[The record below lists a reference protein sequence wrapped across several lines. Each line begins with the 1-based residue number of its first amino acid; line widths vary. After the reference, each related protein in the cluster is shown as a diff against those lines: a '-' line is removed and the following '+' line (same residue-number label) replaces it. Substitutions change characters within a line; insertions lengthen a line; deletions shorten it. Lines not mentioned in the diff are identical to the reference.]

1 MVKTV
6 RVFLALFAT
15 LWYTASPLNSS
26 NFGQLWIPPI
36 ATDASAA
43 IIVENA
49 IDLTQNYYKPLE
61 FTKVKYT
68 PADAE
73 CMAKNIYFEAR
84 AESTAGRLAVANVTI
99 NRTIDSNYPNTIC
112 EVVQDGIHHYN
123 KNLKKFFPAR
133 DRCQFSWYCDGKLDD
148 PDLTSRSWKDS
159 VLLAEIVLNNHY
171 DKALIDITDGATHYH
186 ANWMDKYPKWSK
198 HKKVMA
204 SIDRHIFYKKH

>member
-186 ANWMDKYPKWSK
+186 ANWMDEYPKWSK

>member
-133 DRCQFSWYCDGKLDD
+133 DRCQFSWYCDGKLDE

-186 ANWMDKYPKWSK
+186 ANWMDEYPKWSK